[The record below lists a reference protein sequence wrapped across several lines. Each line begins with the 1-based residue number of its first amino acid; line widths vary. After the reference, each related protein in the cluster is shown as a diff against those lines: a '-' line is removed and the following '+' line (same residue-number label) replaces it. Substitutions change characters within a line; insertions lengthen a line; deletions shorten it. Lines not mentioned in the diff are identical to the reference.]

1 MKKEC
6 LKNRYLRRGF
16 LENVACGCIGL
27 GIFMLM
33 QPFSM
38 LAFTYSFSVIL
49 FGTVSFLIVSH
60 FPE

>member
-1 MKKEC
+1 MKNR
-6 LKNRYLRRGF
+6 LLTSRYLRRGF
-16 LENVACGCIGL
+16 LENVSCVLIGL

-33 QPFSM
+33 QPFAM
-38 LAFTYSFSVIL
+38 TAFTYSFSVIL